1 MRRTFVSFE
10 SLAGTPRGGVSSI
23 RRWRVSVAVLCMV
36 AAAGCSRDKANLAS
50 RDSALDRD
58 LTLATAAP
66 AGQPLSV
73 SGDTALGG
81 TGVSSPPS
89 PTPDPQG
96 DKPPKAPGKM
106 PATAPSTRPASKPN
120 QPAPVPTRTP
130 APPSATAAVPA
141 PPTTTAPI
149 PSPDPAGASGGLTGS
164 AAGPAPK
171 SIPAGTALVAKTTAQ
186 LCSLANRPGDK
197 LVANLNEELVMPD
210 GARLPA
216 GTPVLV
222 EMAEA
227 EPPADFAFRVRGVQV
242 DGKLIPVSGTV
253 ASTSAT
259 TDHRVSKGGDKG
271 KVATGAV
278 VGAIL
283 GRVLGGG
290 TRGTVIGA
298 AGGAAAGTIMAGRN
312 STVEHC
318 LPAGAMI
325 IVTLANPLVLPSASQ

>member
-1 MRRTFVSFE
+1 MRRTFASFE
-10 SLAGTPRGGVSSI
+10 SFAGTRRSGVSTVG
-23 RRWRVSVAVLCMV
+23 RWRVGAAVLCMV
-36 AAAGCSRDKANLAS
+36 AAAGCSRDKADIAS

-66 AGQPLSV
+66 AGRPLAMA
-73 SGDTALGG
+73 GDTALGG
-81 TGVSSPPS
+81 NGVSSPPS
-89 PTPDPQG
+89 P
-96 DKPPKAPGKM
+96 KPE
-106 PATAPSTRPASKPN
+106 ATANTPAKEPAREPASAPAKRPAPKPN
-120 QPAPVPTRTP
+120 QPAPAPTRNP
-130 APPSATAAVPA
+130 APPIATAPVPA
-141 PPTTTAPI
+141 PRASTAPI
-149 PSPDPAGASGGLTGS
+149 PAPDPAPASGGDKSNG
-164 AAGPAPK
+164 AGPAPK

-186 LCSLANRPGDK
+186 LCSMANRPGDK
-197 LVANLNEELVMPD
+197 IVANLNEELVMPD

-298 AGGAAAGTIMAGRN
+298 AGGAAAGTIMAARN

-325 IVTLANPLVLPSASQ
+325 TVTLANPLVLPSASQ